1 MKGRKMAKAK
11 ETSPKKKVAKAPQKK
26 AAAAAKKPAPLKKAA
41 AAPKKSPPAGKKK
54 PSAAKAAAKAYS
66 IAEFAAMTYLTETG
80 VTQWLKQGRLV
91 GRQND
96 QGEWLIESAN
106 LDVPDVKRLVR
117 G

>member
-1 MKGRKMAKAK
+1 MAKAK

-41 AAPKKSPPAGKKK
+41 AAPKKSPPAGKNK
-54 PSAAKAAAKAYS
+54 PSAAKAAAAKAYS